1 MVWRSGVERQR
12 GGGRPLC
19 ELLGDCTG
27 AFNATLHRVDAGFD
41 PEGPG
46 REIPAADGQLLF
58 THDSE
63 TDTLLMTFPE

>member
-27 AFNATLHRVDAGFD
+27 AFNATLHRAGAGFD

-46 REIPAADGQLLF
+46 
-58 THDSE
+58 
-63 TDTLLMTFPE
+63 